1 MSLDTDGA
9 NSAVSRERRQQSTSN
24 HECDSDTLALFLKNQ
39 LSALQAR
46 SKSVTPHLP
55 SRVLHLGFHKKHN
68 PTLNLS
74 VPTMPTSYL
83 SSATSTFSNLLTNT
97 TSKYTT
103 LRRQLLPLSSD
114 ERDGDTEDDT
124 HVCRVL
130 RAYYTEKSRTYPSWL
145 PPDPRRPISSGATGG
160 SSGGGWNSGS
170 GSLRPELGAPRPT
183 SGGRGLSDLFGPS
196 TSNTPQGSLR
206 RSEGSALR
214 VAGQRATSPQPQ
226 PQAQGYSTTSA
237 NSMGQ
242 GGRPSPLPAS
252 NTSFLSPTSAA
263 GPTGARPLPSQRDG
277 SYQSL
282 RPGRQ
287 VTPASSGYSDEYG
300 GSTQQQPQAP
310 IGNTA
315 QDRLKAKLYGR
326 R

>member
-1 MSLDTDGA
+1 
-9 NSAVSRERRQQSTSN
+9 
-24 HECDSDTLALFLKNQ
+24 
-39 LSALQAR
+39 
-46 SKSVTPHLP
+46 
-55 SRVLHLGFHKKHN
+55 
-68 PTLNLS
+68 
-74 VPTMPTSYL
+74 MPTSYL

-130 RAYYTEKSRTYPSWL
+130 RAYYTEKSKPFPGWL
-145 PPDPRRPISSGATGG
+145 PPDPRRPISGGGGGAVNSGG
-160 SSGGGWNSGS
+160 SGWSGS
-170 GSLRPELGAPRPT
+170 SLRPEMGASRPT
-183 SGGRGLSDLFGPS
+183 SGGRGLSDLFGPAS
-196 TSNTPQGSLR
+196 TTQGSLR

-214 VAGQRATSPQPQ
+214 VSGAGAANPQSQ
-226 PQAQGYSTTSA
+226 QYLQQAQS
-237 NSMGQ
+237 Q
-242 GGRPSPLPAS
+242 GGRPPPSGMPNA
-252 NTSFLSPTSAA
+252 NYLSPDSAA

-282 RPGRQ
+282 RLGRQ
-287 VTPASSGYSDEYG
+287 VTPVSPRSSGEYG
-300 GSTQQQPQAP
+300 GTGQQQQQQQQPQAP
-310 IGNTA
+310 VGNTA